1 MSLKAI
7 GWFALY
13 VCLGAVTVTA
23 FSRGSAPTTQ
33 TVNQTATALPSSS
46 RIAFVSVE
54 GASPGGYASITIQA
68 SSGAQCSIRYVTPH
82 GTISRA
88 KGLDNQIADS
98 DGKLTWT
105 WKIGSKTEPGKG
117 AVTVTCNGST
127 ASTPIEIQP

>member
-23 FSRGSAPTTQ
+23 FSRGSAPTMQ
-33 TVNQTATALPSSS
+33 IVNQTATALPSSS

-54 GASPGGYASITIQA
+54 GASPGGYASVTIQA

-88 KGLDNQIADS
+88 KGLENQTADPN
-98 DGKLTWT
+98 GKVTWT
-105 WKIGSKTEPGKG
+105 WKIGSKTEPGTG
-117 AVTVTCNGST
+117 SVTVTSNGASAT
-127 ASTPIEIQP
+127 AQIHVGQ